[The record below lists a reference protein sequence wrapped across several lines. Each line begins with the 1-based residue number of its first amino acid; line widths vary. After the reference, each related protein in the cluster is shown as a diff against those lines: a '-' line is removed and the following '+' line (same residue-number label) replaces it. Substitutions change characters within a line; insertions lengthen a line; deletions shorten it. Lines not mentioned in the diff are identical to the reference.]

1 MGTERTDRIRTSIRR
16 IITRS
21 QPTEQFYCPH
31 RRLPHCVL
39 SMPRYSLRILLV
51 EDHPFQ
57 LLATQCLL
65 NSFGFDQLTAVE
77 NAEQAI
83 RTMSQSEH
91 PFDLMLCDQCLP
103 DLPGLELVEIA
114 SRRRFITSAI
124 LLSGLPTPE
133 LMSLT
138 KQASQRSLP
147 LLGYLSKP
155 LNKDELEKL
164 IGLTFTPPT

>member
-1 MGTERTDRIRTSIRR
+1 
-16 IITRS
+16 
-21 QPTEQFYCPH
+21 
-31 RRLPHCVL
+31 
-39 SMPRYSLRILLV
+39 MPRYPLRILLV

-65 NSFGFDQLTAVE
+65 KSFGFDQLTPVE

-83 RTMSQSEH
+83 RLMSQSEY

-114 SRRRFITSAI
+114 SRQRFITSAI
-124 LLSGLPTPE
+124 LLSGLPPAE
-133 LMSLT
+133 LINLK
-138 KQASQRSLP
+138 KQALQRNLP

-155 LNKDELEKL
+155 LNKDQLEQL
-164 IGLTFTPPT
+164 IASIFT

>member
-1 MGTERTDRIRTSIRR
+1 
-16 IITRS
+16 
-21 QPTEQFYCPH
+21 
-31 RRLPHCVL
+31 
-39 SMPRYSLRILLV
+39 MPGSALRILLV

-65 NSFGFDQLTAVE
+65 KSFGFEQLTLAE

-83 RTMSQSEH
+83 RLMSKATR

-114 SRRRFITSAI
+114 GRRGFIAGAI
-124 LLSGLPTPE
+124 LLSGLPLPE
-133 LMSLT
+133 LANLKT
-138 KQASQRSLP
+138 QALQRNLP

-155 LNKDELEKL
+155 LNRDELMTL
-164 IGLTFTPPT
+164 ISPL